1 MRFKGLENESMSF
14 ILCSNC
20 SWHALCIWNM
30 GRDANDINCS
40 PHLDGF
46 MDASSTLP
54 PIPLGFLNL
63 MTSEK
68 GDFFLSF
75 RKNTYVLMGRI
86 PAVQLTVLQA

>member
-1 MRFKGLENESMSF
+1 MRFKGLENESMHF

-20 SWHALCIWNM
+20 SWDALCMWNM
-30 GRDANDINCS
+30 GRDAKDINCS

-63 MTSEK
+63 TTSEN
-68 GDFFLSF
+68 GDFVVI
-75 RKNTYVLMGRI
+75 RKDTNVLMGRI
-86 PAVQLTVLQA
+86 PAVQFTALQA

>member
-1 MRFKGLENESMSF
+1 M
-14 ILCSNC
+14 
-20 SWHALCIWNM
+20 WNM

-63 MTSEK
+63 TTSKK
-68 GDFFLSF
+68 GDLLSF
-75 RKNTYVLMGRI
+75 RKNTNVLMGRI
-86 PAVQLTVLQA
+86 PAVQFTALQA